1 MRVMPWPET
10 SVVKQRHEFV
20 LRALEDGR
28 LPLDNNISERALRR
42 EAVGRKNWLF
52 VGSDDGARVVA
63 RDLPHELGERRE
75 VEALDPRAAGED
87 DDRRGPPLI
96 LPLDDDDG
104 RERDTRSR
112 LLDPAVERAP
122 VDPELGG
129 EIFET
134 PRVAVGEDVVD
145 RLSAKVV
152 ADPAAARRATRRD
165 RRERARR
172 RETLWDR
179 GHR

>member
-75 VEALDPRAAGED
+75 VEALDPRVAGED

-122 VDPELGG
+122 CAGG
-129 EIFET
+129 
-134 PRVAVGEDVVD
+134 P
-145 RLSAKVV
+145 
-152 ADPAAARRATRRD
+152 
-165 RRERARR
+165 RARR
-172 RETLWDR
+172 RDLRDSAR
-179 GHR
+179 GGGRGRSRSPLCESCR